1 MDAPS
6 TLDILRAVFRLEAER
21 TLLLA
26 RLGRVAG
33 AEAQLEDVDAQ
44 LDAALTALDERG
56 VAYPCHMLARRYRL
70 SQADYLVLQLALI
83 PRQGAEVISEI
94 TGLLGERSPLPR
106 MSHALALV
114 AEGFDDWERARA
126 ELETFPVFR
135 ERLVIADDPTAEDPL
150 LSASPAVLELLGLD

>member
-33 AEAQLEDVDAQ
+33 AEVQLEDVDGR
-44 LDAALTALDERG
+44 LDEALSALDERG
-56 VAYPCHMLARRYRL
+56 VTYACHMLARRYRL
-70 SQADYLVLQLALI
+70 SQADYLILQLALL
-83 PRQGAEVISEI
+83 PRQGADVIAEV
-94 TGLLGERSPLPR
+94 TDLLGDQSSLPR

-126 ELETFPVFR
+126 ELETLPVFR
-135 ERLVIADDPTAEDPL
+135 ERLVIADDPTAEDPNL
-150 LSASPAVLELLGLD
+150 RPSLAVLELLGLE